1 MKLSIIIPVYNTE
14 QYIEQCIESVLNI
27 KGTENEIIIVNDGST
42 DRTPEILEKYEKN
55 YSHIKIFTQENQGA
69 SMARNRGIKECTG
82 DYIYFLDSDDWIETA
97 SFEKIIKNLEKDYEN
112 NEEID
117 IIVGKEKAYS
127 EFTKSETMDER
138 IPGELIGKVMTGKEF
153 MEKSIKGRFWNVRLP
168 IYLYRRKLLVE
179 KNIIFPEGRKSNEDE
194 VFSINVF
201 YHAEKLKI
209 TNEVF
214 GYYRARSGS
223 IMSILNIRH
232 AEDIFENAKELLET
246 YKDEKDTRTK
256 NVIFYM
262 IKRYYKSSMKKAVQ
276 CERKDVFETIY
287 KQFRIDCRKYLFK
300 TRFRKYENLGLIL
313 IYHTGNLFYQTE
325 NKVKKYRYKKKGE
338 KKIK

>member
-1 MKLSIIIPVYNTE
+1 MKLSIIIPAYNTE
-14 QYIEQCIESVLNI
+14 EYIGQCIESVLNI
-27 KGTENEIIIVNDGST
+27 KEIENEIIIINDGST
-42 DRTPEILEKYEKN
+42 DKTFEIVKKYESKN
-55 YSHIKIFTQENQGA
+55 SNIKLINQDNQGA
-69 SMARNRGIKECTG
+69 SVARNRGIKESTG
-82 DYIYFLDSDDWIETA
+82 DYIYFLDSDDWIETG
-97 SFEKIIKNLEKDYEN
+97 SFEKIVKGIENDYNN

-117 IIVGKEKAYS
+117 VLVGKEKGFS
-127 EFTKSETMDER
+127 EFTKIETLDER
-138 IPGELIGKVMTGKEF
+138 IPKELVGKVISGKEF